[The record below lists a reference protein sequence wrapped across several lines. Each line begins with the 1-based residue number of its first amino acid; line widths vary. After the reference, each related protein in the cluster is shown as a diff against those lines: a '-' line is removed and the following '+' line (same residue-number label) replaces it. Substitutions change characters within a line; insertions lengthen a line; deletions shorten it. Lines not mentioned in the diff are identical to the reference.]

1 MDNESIIN
9 MDPNMLF
16 SLVNMKL
23 RDFYSSLD
31 DMCEDLDLNKQ
42 NLENKLASEGYIYL
56 KEENKFILK

>member
-42 NLENKLASEGYIYL
+42 NIEDKLASEGYIYL